1 MKQLLVLLFLVSSMA
16 CFGQNKDA
24 LKDISSVTFYGIDF
38 TRAKVYGAKEG
49 PMQFKYT
56 FDDINKL
63 FITEP
68 KKYDIGK
75 RLGVNVEVT
84 SLEAVNDANKTINP
98 DEIMTTNSGYTLDE
112 KQIEEVIKTLPI
124 LSQEEQPIKLCSSTR
139 KPVRYCIAHRLTAKH
154 AVSDYAI
161 IGQVPY
167 TAP

>member
-84 SLEAVNDANKTINP
+84 SLESARCSMWTINLWA
-98 DEIMTTNSGYTLDE
+98 GKRQAVL
-112 KQIEEVIKTLPI
+112 LPFS
-124 LSQEEQPIKLCSSTR
+124 LLCAIFN
-139 KPVRYCIAHRLTAKH
+139 C
-154 AVSDYAI
+154 VSLGKFAGMQR
-161 IGQVPY
+161 IGG
-167 TAP
+167 APCHF

>member
-98 DEIMTTNSGYTLDE
+98 DWRIRTHCIFKWRIAKQIYSFSIWE
-112 KQIEEVIKTLPI
+112 KQGI
-124 LSQEEQPIKLCSSTR
+124 TR
-139 KPVRYCIAHRLTAKH
+139 
-154 AVSDYAI
+154 D
-161 IGQVPY
+161 QW
-167 TAP
+167 

>member
-112 KQIEEVIKTLPI
+112 KQIEEDTSYS
-124 LSQEEQPIKLCSSTR
+124 LSRR
-139 KPVRYCIAHRLTAKH
+139 KNRIDNGCH
-154 AVSDYAI
+154 AFKQGRCKSNLSNCVL
-161 IGQVPY
+161 QHENP
-167 TAP
+167 

>member
-75 RLGVNVEVT
+75 RLGYGIFVPCVDKYE
-84 SLEAVNDANKTINP
+84 NKRSYNTRCGNRKIFSALSINS
-98 DEIMTTNSGYTLDE
+98 DW
-112 KQIEEVIKTLPI
+112 
-124 LSQEEQPIKLCSSTR
+124 R
-139 KPVRYCIAHRLTAKH
+139 K
-154 AVSDYAI
+154 
-161 IGQVPY
+161 
-167 TAP
+167 

>member
-1 MKQLLVLLFLVSSMA
+1 QGTIKRVTVSLFLVSSMA

-24 LKDISSVTFYGIDF
+24 LKDISSVTFYGIYF

-68 KKYDIGK
+68 KKYDIGI

-84 SLEAVNDANKTINP
+84 SLEAVNDAN
-98 DEIMTTNSGYTLDE
+98 
-112 KQIEEVIKTLPI
+112 
-124 LSQEEQPIKLCSSTR
+124 
-139 KPVRYCIAHRLTAKH
+139 
-154 AVSDYAI
+154 
-161 IGQVPY
+161 
-167 TAP
+167 

>member
-63 FITEP
+63 S
-68 KKYDIGK
+68 
-75 RLGVNVEVT
+75 
-84 SLEAVNDANKTINP
+84 SLSRRS
-98 DEIMTTNSGYTLDE
+98 M
-112 KQIEEVIKTLPI
+112 I
-124 LSQEEQPIKLCSSTR
+124 L
-139 KPVRYCIAHRLTAKH
+139 AKDW
-154 AVSDYAI
+154 VSM
-161 IGQVPY
+161 
-167 TAP
+167 

>member
-63 FITEP
+63 SSLSRRSMILA
-68 KKYDIGK
+68 KIGCQCRSDLIRGSK
-75 RLGVNVEVT
+75 RCQQDHQ
-84 SLEAVNDANKTINP
+84 S
-98 DEIMTTNSGYTLDE
+98 
-112 KQIEEVIKTLPI
+112 
-124 LSQEEQPIKLCSSTR
+124 R
-139 KPVRYCIAHRLTAKH
+139 
-154 AVSDYAI
+154 
-161 IGQVPY
+161 
-167 TAP
+167 

>member
-84 SLEAVNDANKTINP
+84 SLEAVNAHLCRLSRHCLRHLSERT
-98 DEIMTTNSGYTLDE
+98 SGTLSE
-112 KQIEEVIKTLPI
+112 
-124 LSQEEQPIKLCSSTR
+124 
-139 KPVRYCIAHRLTAKH
+139 
-154 AVSDYAI
+154 
-161 IGQVPY
+161 
-167 TAP
+167 